1 MKVQGRVKKLMPMQ
15 SGISR
20 LGNSWRRQD
29 FILEYFSE
37 PNDQYADTVLLQVMN
52 DKIEDYALAEGEE
65 VVVDFRHNVR
75 SYGDRIYNEIYIRD
89 LKKVGGTSS
98 QAQAQSQAPAP
109 TAEQQLAMEKL
120 KQMGEQATSGEGGED
135 DVPF

>member
-1 MKVQGRVKKLMPMQ
+1 MKVQGRIKKLMPMQ

-52 DKIEDYALAEGEE
+52 DKIEDYALTEGEE

-98 QAQAQSQAPAP
+98 QAQVQSQA
-109 TAEQQLAMEKL
+109 TAEQKLAMEKL

>member
-1 MKVQGRVKKLMPMQ
+1 MQ

-89 LKKVGGTSS
+89 LKKMGGTSS
-98 QAQAQSQAPAP
+98 QAQAQSQA

>member
-1 MKVQGRVKKLMPMQ
+1 MPMQ

-37 PNDQYADTVLLQVMN
+37 PNDQYADTVLLQIMN

-89 LKKVGGTSS
+89 IKKVGGTSS
-98 QAQAQSQAPAP
+98 QAQAQSQA